1 MLTVCISG
9 MKNIDG
15 GGVRVMAFN
24 ATFNNIL
31 AILWRSDF
39 LVEENGVPGENHQPV
54 TDKLYHIMLYEV
66 HQAMSGVQT
75 HNFSGDRH

>member
-15 GGVRVMAFN
+15 GGQ
-24 ATFNNIL
+24 ISW
-31 AILWRSDF
+31 WRKTEYPEKTTNLS
-39 LVEENGVPGENHQPV
+39 QV
-54 TDKLYHIMLYEV
+54 TDKVYHIMLYEV